1 MKRLY
6 KGYNVTYWGSK
17 KTVVIMFEF
26 NSEKEF
32 IFDLDPIV
40 VLLNGHNLKLEKFNI
55 YRDPRR
61 NLNNVKIVV
70 E

>member
-17 KTVVIMFEF
+17 KTVVIIFEF

-61 NLNNVKIVV
+61 KLNNVKIVV